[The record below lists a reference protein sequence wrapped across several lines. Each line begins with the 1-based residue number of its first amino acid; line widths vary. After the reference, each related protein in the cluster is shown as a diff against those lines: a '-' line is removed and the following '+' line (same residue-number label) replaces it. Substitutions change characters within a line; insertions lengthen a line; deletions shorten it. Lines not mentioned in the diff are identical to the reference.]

1 MSTLGTPAVTQ
12 PVDNGGAG
20 APLVQTPDLTTP
32 EFLKGVD
39 PSLASSPS
47 VKNFT
52 NMNDFVKSYLHAQ
65 SMVGADKIVIPK
77 AGADEKVWNDVFR
90 KLGVPEKLE
99 EYDVKLNEKSK
110 LDAQHFNKLKELMHK
125 QGVLPHQ
132 AKALVSMME
141 QEAGGFENALLEH
154 RKQQVEANLNSL
166 KQEWGAAYT
175 ERATI
180 AAKAAAK
187 VGGEEFI
194 KYLNESGLGDDPKLI
209 KVFAEVGKIMG
220 ESGHKGEGSVGRK
233 TPQELQARLSALTT
247 DVNSPYFDSK
257 SPQHTAVRQEVEAL
271 YKEIYQEK

>member
-1 MSTLGTPAVTQ
+1 MSTLGTPVDAP

-20 APLVQTPDLTTP
+20 NPPAQADLTTP

-39 PSLASSPS
+39 ASLASSPS

-52 NMNDFVKSYLHAQ
+52 NMNDFVKSYIHAQ
-65 SMVGADKIVIPK
+65 SMIGADKVVIPK
-77 AGADEKVWNDVFR
+77 AGSDEKAWTDVFR

-110 LDAQHFNKLKELMHK
+110 LDVNHFGKLKELMHK

-141 QEAGGFENALLEH
+141 QEAEGFEGALLNH

-166 KQEWGAAYT
+166 KQEWGQAYT

-209 KVFAEVGKIMG
+209 NVFAEVGKIMG

-257 SPQHTAVRQEVEAL
+257 NPQHTAVRQEVEAL